1 MPNFDVPPG
10 VLNNVAKPLVQRS
23 LDLETADNNTALRTM
38 IEDFFAP
45 DSLADFDLQIDE
57 FSQPLYIGENK

>member
-1 MPNFDVPPG
+1 MPDFDINPG
-10 VLNNVAKPLVQRS
+10 VLNNVAKPLVGRS

-45 DSLADFDLQIDE
+45 DSLAETGPYKGVINIA
-57 FSQPLYIGENK
+57 SV